1 MYITQLL
8 VTGQLSFPEVTEG
21 MGRSS
26 VVNRTGITDGSS
38 SSPST
43 HTWRLTPACIS
54 SPRGS
59 DDQWIICPLWQ
70 PHSSANSTPRNHTH
84 IVNVKQISSKSDG
97 TGWRVGLLKNGSGPK
112 SGLRMLGG
120 SLLPATPGPEGSIL
134 SSFRWRWH
142 ACAYIYPHRHQTQ
155 ELNKR

>member
-43 HTWRLTPACIS
+43 HHQKVMERAGELDCLRMVAAPSLGYGCWVAHSCLQRLVQRDPS
-54 SPRGS
+54 SLASVG
-59 DDQWIICPLWQ
+59 
-70 PHSSANSTPRNHTH
+70 AGTH
-84 IVNVKQISSKSDG
+84 VHIFIHIDIK
-97 TGWRVGLLKNGSGPK
+97 LKN
-112 SGLRMLGG
+112 
-120 SLLPATPGPEGSIL
+120 
-134 SSFRWRWH
+134 
-142 ACAYIYPHRHQTQ
+142 
-155 ELNKR
+155 